1 MNDKIQLGLI
11 VTLILSAQ
19 AGKVLFFMPVI
30 PKSSKI
36 TWMPLAKELG
46 NKAKHFCQFPGA
58 CKNCSLELFFCYFG
72 RS

>member
-1 MNDKIQLGLI
+1 MNDKIQFGLI

-36 TWMPLAKELG
+36 TWMPLANELG
-46 NKAKHFCQFPGA
+46 KSSVT
-58 CKNCSLELFFCYFG
+58 SLILKKTADQLLATAPVLYHIA
-72 RS
+72 S